1 MSIAKRLTAAAMCA
15 AAILCLSGSVWALN
29 PAGAVKTSSPVTQT
43 DTAAKSAKAQTVTAA
58 TVTKTAAQTTV
69 QTAAVQK
76 PSEVSVWLNGEQM
89 EFMIAPLLQN
99 GTTYVSL
106 YDFCTMMGCRVLWHD
121 EGYATVTRGSE
132 LDMVCIPGE
141 IYLTANGRA
150 LYLPTPAKIIDSR
163 IMIPIRALAT
173 VFDMDVNWNGELLRV
188 ELSGGGLLQ
197 SGDSYYD
204 ADTLYWL
211 SRIISAEARGE
222 PLVGQIAVGN
232 VVFNRIADPEFPET
246 VYGVIFDKNNG
257 VQFTPTETG
266 DIYESPKDISILAAK
281 LCLEGADYS
290 CGATYFISYKVIE
303 CWAMSNK
310 DLLTVIGGHR
320 FYGDK

>member
-1 MSIAKRLTAAAMCA
+1 MIDAEGQHSDTGRHRCRWKTGAQCPLQSTLMKTLIPEHQ
-15 AAILCLSGSVWALN
+15 AL
-29 PAGAVKTSSPVTQT
+29 GKKCT
-43 DTAAKSAKAQTVTAA
+43 DDKS
-58 TVTKTAAQTTV
+58 
-69 QTAAVQK
+69 
-76 PSEVSVWLNGEQM
+76 
-89 EFMIAPLLQN
+89 
-99 GTTYVSL
+99 
-106 YDFCTMMGCRVLWHD
+106 
-121 EGYATVTRGSE
+121 
-132 LDMVCIPGE
+132 
-141 IYLTANGRA
+141 
-150 LYLPTPAKIIDSR
+150 DSR
-163 IMIPIRALAT
+163 KDSPDIKKKDGKISFHVTTSIPTSANECKCFLPA
-173 VFDMDVNWNGELLRV
+173 EP
-188 ELSGGGLLQ
+188 GLLQ